1 MQPKAKQQ
9 TDRAAD
15 GNHQP
20 AVAEVKG
27 VVIMATNK
35 GNEALKKLASMSKA
49 DQAKVHNQNMGA
61 NKKPPK
67 AGK

>member
-1 MQPKAKQQ
+1 
-9 TDRAAD
+9 
-15 GNHQP
+15 
-20 AVAEVKG
+20 
-27 VVIMATNK
+27 MATNK